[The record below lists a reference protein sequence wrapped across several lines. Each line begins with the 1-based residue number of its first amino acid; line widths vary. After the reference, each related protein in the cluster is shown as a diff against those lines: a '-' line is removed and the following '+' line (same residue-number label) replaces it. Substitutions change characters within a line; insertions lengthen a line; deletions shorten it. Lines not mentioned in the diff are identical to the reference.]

1 MGSAERAAL
10 DDEVSAGSLINA
22 LFSAGWMGSIGDVVE
37 SLMDC
42 SYRNEARRFSF
53 LFVPTIQDSIAFFN
67 ESVLGDGVKP
77 RICGED
83 GHRNG
88 SPILLTVKSHHLRRA
103 GLKMNC

>member
-42 SYRNEARRFSF
+42 SYRNEARRI
-53 LFVPTIQDSIAFFN
+53 LIPLCPNDSGF
-67 ESVLGDGVKP
+67 D
-77 RICGED
+77 R
-83 GHRNG
+83 
-88 SPILLTVKSHHLRRA
+88 LL
-103 GLKMNC
+103 